1 MEHDL
6 DNYQY
11 CRKCG
16 LLTVGLTADSCAPL
30 TEGSDVLLLVNRRL
44 ASIVTTNAIER
55 DVQWAIKSLSDDAL
69 RSIRAFNAF
78 RRLHPPIYDDDE
90 NAA

>member
-6 DNYQY
+6 DNYRY

-16 LLTVGLTADSCAPL
+16 LPTVVGLTADDCAPL

-55 DVQWAIKSLSDDAL
+55 DVQWAIKSLGDDAL
-69 RSIRAFNAF
+69 RN
-78 RRLHPPIYDDDE
+78 PPIYDDDE

>member
-16 LLTVGLTADSCAPL
+16 LLTVGLTADDCAPL

-69 RSIRAFNAF
+69 RN
-78 RRLHPPIYDDDE
+78 PPIYDDDE